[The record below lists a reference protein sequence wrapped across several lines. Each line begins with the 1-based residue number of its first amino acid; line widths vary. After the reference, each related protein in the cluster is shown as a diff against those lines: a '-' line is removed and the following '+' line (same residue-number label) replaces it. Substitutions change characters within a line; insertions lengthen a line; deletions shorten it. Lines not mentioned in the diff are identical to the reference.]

1 MISKTEIA
9 KLAVNAIVASK
20 TTQITKQ
27 QIATHTNLNEDDV
40 TVIVGG
46 VVVAG
51 IVTSKTEPHTDSA
64 VEKIA
69 AWIKAKK
76 EARNNK

>member
-9 KLAVNAIVASK
+9 KLAVHAIVASK
-20 TTQITKQ
+20 TSQITRQ
-27 QIATHTNLNEDDV
+27 QIATHTKLEEDEV
-40 TVIVGG
+40 TTIVAGVVVGG
-46 VVVAG
+46 VVA
-51 IVTSKTEPHTDSA
+51 SKTEPHTDAA

-69 AWIKAKK
+69 AWIKARK

>member
-20 TTQITKQ
+20 TTQITRQ
-27 QIATHTNLNEDDV
+27 QIAAHTKLEENEV
-40 TVIVGG
+40 TTIVAG
-46 VVVAG
+46 VVAAG
-51 IVTSKTEPHTDSA
+51 VVSSKTEPHTDAA

-69 AWIKAKK
+69 AWIKTKK